1 MEFGLVILA
10 LLLVGLGVWY
20 SYYRKQ
26 QRRQGLAAFAS
37 QYGLVFSPDD
47 PFGLIG
53 YPFRLFSRGDG
64 RGCENVVYG
73 EWKGIPI
80 READYWYY
88 DETTDSQGRR
98 SKSYHRFS
106 VVIADVGI
114 DTPPVSIT
122 KENLLSR
129 IADHVG
135 LHDIEFE
142 SEQFNRVFQVKAG
155 DREFCFKLVDA
166 RMIHWLLATEGT
178 FGFEVAGPWLLVH
191 RNRLRPTELIP
202 LIGTAK
208 AFGDHIPQLVRTEY
222 PGSSDA
228 RAQKGAEQ

>member
-1 MEFGLVILA
+1 MEIAVVVLA

-37 QYGLVFSPDD
+37 QYGLVFSPED

-114 DTPPVSIT
+114 DTPPVSIA
-122 KENLLSR
+122 KESLLSR

-178 FGFEVAGPWLLVH
+178 FGFEVTGPWLLVH
-191 RNRLRPTELIP
+191 RSRLRPTELIP

-222 PGSSDA
+222 PGSSA
-228 RAQKGAEQ
+228 TRAQKGAEP